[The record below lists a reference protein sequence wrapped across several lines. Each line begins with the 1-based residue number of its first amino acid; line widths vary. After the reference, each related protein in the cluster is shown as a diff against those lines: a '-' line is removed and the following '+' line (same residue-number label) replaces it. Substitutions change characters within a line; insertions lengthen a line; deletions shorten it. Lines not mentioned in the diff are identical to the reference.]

1 MCLIAFA
8 WNAHPHYAVAL
19 IANRDEFHARPAA
32 PAAWQSDDSSVIGGV
47 DLQAGG
53 SWLQVS
59 RRGRLAAV
67 TNYRDGLNPPPTQ
80 RSRGTLVVDFVRSK
94 HAAAEFALANASTGY
109 AIGRHTLLTWD
120 GSSLWQSGNYPAAHA
135 AAIAPGLHVLSN
147 ADLDAPWPKSQR
159 VQMALARWLQVDAAK
174 SDQAKSDQAQ
184 SDQAKSDQAKSDQA
198 SLEPLFAI
206 LADATQA
213 ADPELP
219 CTGIPIEWERRLSS
233 PFIHGSDYGTR
244 CSTVILISHS
254 GEMTF
259 EERRFGPQGVAA
271 GATRWRGGRL
281 RE

>member
-1 MCLIAFA
+1 MV
-8 WNAHPHYAVAL
+8 N
-19 IANRDEFHARPAA
+19 
-32 PAAWQSDDSSVIGGV
+32 
-47 DLQAGG
+47 
-53 SWLQVS
+53 
-59 RRGRLAAV
+59 
-67 TNYRDGLNPPPTQ
+67 
-80 RSRGTLVVDFVRSK
+80 FVRGGDS
-94 HAAAEFALANASTGY
+94 AAEFAAGNAAT
-109 AIGRHTLLTWD
+109 ADVVGRHTLLLWD
-120 GSSLWQSGNYPAAHA
+120 GSRLWQSGNYPDVHA
-135 AAIAPGLHVLSN
+135 SPVSPGLHVLSN
-147 ADLDAPWPKSQR
+147 AALDAPWPKSQR
-159 VQMALARWLQVDAAK
+159 VQAALARWLQVDAA
-174 SDQAKSDQAQ
+174 Q
-184 SDQAKSDQAKSDQA
+184 SDQANAYEADADQVESAPV

-254 GEMTF
+254 GELTF